1 MMTLALGPSWL
12 DPNHLLNTYSIWG
25 LLLIVFAESGL
36 LIGFFLP
43 GDSLLFT
50 AGLLITS
57 GQLDFPLWG
66 AIALI
71 CVAAIL
77 GDQAGYM
84 FGKKVGP
91 SLFNRPDSRLFKQE
105 NVVKAH
111 EFFEKYGPKSLVLAR
126 FVPIVR
132 TFTPIIAGVSGMRY
146 RSFLTFNVI
155 GGVLWG
161 AGVTLL
167 GSWLGN
173 IGIVRDNIE
182 AMLILIVLI
191 SVIPI
196 AIEFLRARG
205 KNKRAQRQAPEQPAY
220 EQQPQAPVMDDSTTQ
235 LRRIE
240 PDQPYQGPYGR
251 PYEQQAAP
259 QQRPHAPQHWQQ
271 GYGNQPQGGQGYPG
285 QGQGQG
291 QNQGGYGQQQDP
303 YYGQQPQQQPQY
315 DGYGRPQQPQQ
326 PYQPQQ
332 PNPYGYDQ
340 GQGQGGHRPQ

>member
-1 MMTLALGPSWL
+1 MTTLALGPSWL
-12 DPNHLLNTYSIWG
+12 DPNHLLNSFGIWG

-50 AGLLITS
+50 CGLLITS
-57 GQLDFPLWG
+57 KQLDFPLWG
-66 AIALI
+66 AIGLI
-71 CVAAIL
+71 CLAAIL

-105 NVVKAH
+105 NVTKAH

-146 RSFLTFNVI
+146 RSFLVFNII

-173 IGIVRDNIE
+173 IGFVKNNIE
-182 AMLILIVLI
+182 AILILIVLV
-191 SVIPI
+191 SVVPI
-196 AIEFLRARG
+196 IIEFLRARSKA
-205 KNKRAQRQAPEQPAY
+205 KNAPEEPAAPDRQPAAPY
-220 EQQPQAPVMDDSTTQ
+220 QQQFQQPVMDDSTTR

-240 PDQPYQGPYGR
+240 PSHHEPPHQYGN
-251 PYEQQAAP
+251 PN
-259 QQRPHAPQHWQQ
+259 HAPQEQQ
-271 GYGNQPQGGQGYPG
+271 QY
-285 QGQGQG
+285 
-291 QNQGGYGQQQDP
+291 GYGQQYAQP
-303 YYGQQPQQQPQY
+303 YPQQQQPY
-315 DGYGRPQQPQQ
+315 PQQQQ
-326 PYQPQQ
+326 PYPQQ
-332 PNPYGYDQ
+332 SYGEQQGDYDQ
-340 GQGQGGHRPQ
+340 NPQYPDNGGYYRAP